1 MYSHAIAAQNIKKEL
16 SQNFL
21 GIKFSV
27 KSKSYSGG
35 NSINID
41 WELGPTTEQVKAF
54 TYKYEAGDFDG
65 MTDCYNYS
73 NDFKTRQFQEKNGSA
88 KYIFCNRNI
97 PDYVYEIIIKRLCEI
112 QRIPFEGEIYN
123 IWLMGRYASNWVH
136 LIMAK
141 ADIPVGAVITGIEET
156 NIKAGAWEDFFTV
169 IYK

>member
-73 NDFKTRQFQEKNGSA
+73 NDLKQDNFRRKTGRQS
-88 KYIFCNRNI
+88 IFFAI
-97 PDYVYEIIIKRLCEI
+97 EI
-112 QRIPFEGEIYN
+112 F
-123 IWLMGRYASNWVH
+123 
-136 LIMAK
+136 LIMFMK
-141 ADIPVGAVITGIEET
+141 L
-156 NIKAGAWEDFFTV
+156 
-169 IYK
+169 